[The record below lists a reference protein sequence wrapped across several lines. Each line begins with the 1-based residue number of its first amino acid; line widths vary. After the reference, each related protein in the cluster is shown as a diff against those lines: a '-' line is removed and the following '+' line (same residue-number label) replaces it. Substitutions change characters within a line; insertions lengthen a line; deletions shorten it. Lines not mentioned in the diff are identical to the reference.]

1 MFYAQFLLVR
11 LCYSIFTLF
20 SLYFTKPKSANFIS
34 KLISLQEKLGLAHDG
49 DVYAVYDYDKVR
61 DDELSFKNGDRLTVT
76 RKGDENEVEW
86 WWSKTTTSDENEG
99 YIPRNLL
106 GLYPRVQPLHQ
117 NGGRG
122 GLTVIQEEGKENE
135 VSSKEEYDDAAM
147 SSN

>member
-1 MFYAQFLLVR
+1 MQ
-11 LCYSIFTLF
+11 
-20 SLYFTKPKSANFIS
+20 NIS
-34 KLISLQEKLGLAHDG
+34 YLIILQDKLGLAHDG

-61 DDELSFKNGDRLTVT
+61 DDELSFKASDRLTVVK
-76 RKGDENEVEW
+76 KGDENESEW
-86 WWSKTTTSDENEG
+86 WWSKTTSDENEG

-117 NGGRG
+117 NGGRV

-135 VSSKEEYDDAAM
+135 ASAKEEDEDAAM